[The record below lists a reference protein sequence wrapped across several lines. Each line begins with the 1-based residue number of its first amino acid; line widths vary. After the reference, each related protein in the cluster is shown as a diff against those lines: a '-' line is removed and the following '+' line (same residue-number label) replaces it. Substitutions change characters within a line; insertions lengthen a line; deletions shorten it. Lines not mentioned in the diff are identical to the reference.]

1 MMNGETLTVTTPSD
15 REVQVTRKFA
25 APRALVFNALTTPD
39 LLMRWMHGPNGWTL
53 AVCEVDLR
61 VGGAFRYVWR
71 KANGR
76 EMGMGG
82 VFREVVPPVRIVH
95 VEVFDEDWTGGE
107 VVVTTTLTEQQGAT
121 TIAVTMLYASMAAR
135 DTALQTNFAT
145 GMEAGYNML
154 AEVLASLAGT
164 GQGAAQR

>member
-1 MMNGETLTVTTPSD
+1 MTDGGTLTVTTPSD
-15 REVQVTRKFA
+15 REVQVTRKFG
-25 APRALVFNALTTPD
+25 APRALVFKALTTPD

-82 VFREVVPPVRIVH
+82 VFREVDPPLRIVH
-95 VEVFDEDWTGGE
+95 VEQFDEDWTGGE
-107 VVVTTTLTEQQGAT
+107 VVVTSTLTEHQGAT
-121 TIAVTMLYASMAAR
+121 TLAVTMLYVSKAAR
-135 DTALQTNFAT
+135 DAALQTNFAT
-145 GMEAGYNML
+145 GMEAGYKTL

-164 GQGAAQR
+164 Q